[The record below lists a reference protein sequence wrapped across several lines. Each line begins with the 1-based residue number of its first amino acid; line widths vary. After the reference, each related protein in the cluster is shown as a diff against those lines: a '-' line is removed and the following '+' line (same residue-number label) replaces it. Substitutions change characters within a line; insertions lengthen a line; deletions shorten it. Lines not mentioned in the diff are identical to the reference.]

1 MAISDFSTTGTI
13 QKSNGQL
20 VMASCTLQKSN
31 GQLVM
36 ASCTLQKSN
45 GQLVNASFLLHY
57 QPGALAEN
65 YIMDPEDLEAIVASF
80 RSLHVDE
87 DDEALRQRM
96 EQSIQEYN
104 RKARESD
111 HRFVRECVEA
121 VAAAGLETEQEK
133 LNRMAHVFFAMEDWG
148 TNIDF
153 DAKPHLK
160 PKQLGDYGWPP
171 ERLDQ
176 VLELPQ
182 LSRDSLKPALS
193 KEFSAMLVQE
203 MT

>member
-31 GQLVM
+31 GQLVN
-36 ASCTLQKSN
+36 ASCTLQKS
-45 GQLVNASFLLHY
+45 
-57 QPGALAEN
+57 ALAEN
-65 YIMDPEDLEAIVASF
+65 YNMDPEDLEAIVASF

-104 RKARESD
+104 RKARESN

-193 KEFSAMLVQE
+193 KEFSAMLV
-203 MT
+203 